1 MNKSIAIILACLL
14 GFLSAFAQDSKSEPE
29 EEVFTIVED
38 MPLYPGGDKALLA
51 FVGSTVEYPPKAKAA
66 NITGVV
72 YVSYIVNKK
81 GKATK
86 VRVVRGAHPLLDKA
100 GVKCIKK
107 LKGYK
112 PGMQDGK
119 PVRVQFTI
127 PIRFV
132 LN

>member
-1 MNKSIAIILACLL
+1 MRTLFLL
-14 GFLSAFAQDSKSEPE
+14 LLTLTYSYAASAQKKEKEAEFY
-29 EEVFTIVED
+29 TIVET

-51 FVGSTVEYPPKAKAA
+51 FVGSTVEYPKKAKDAS
-66 NITGVV
+66 ITGVV

-81 GKATK
+81 GKTTK
-86 VRVVRGAHPLLDKA
+86 VKVVRGAHPLLDKA
-100 GVKCIKK
+100 GLDCIKK

-112 PGMQDGK
+112 PETQKGK
-119 PVRVQFTI
+119 PVNVQFTI